1 VAGGE
6 KASAATSSLVRYF
19 DEEVITGYDET
30 ASYKIWIWV
39 SARGA
44 APVLLPEACATG
56 SGFG

>member
-6 KASAATSSLVRYF
+6 KASAATSSLARYF

-30 ASYKIWIWV
+30 ASYKIWLWV

-44 APVLLPEACATG
+44 APLFLP
-56 SGFG
+56 